1 MRIAESLRTKC
12 ANKQELAIVFLEVL
26 SSGFATARPDSGD
39 DGRNGAI
46 HDDEWSPLI
55 GIFMPAKLDSPWRVL
70 SVTTAGLMAAGKKS
84 CQESYGVDAINGS
97 GSVAPLE
104 TRQALQR
111 TVRDEFIEHK

>member
-1 MRIAESLRTKC
+1 
-12 ANKQELAIVFLEVL
+12 
-26 SSGFATARPDSGD
+26 ARPDSGD

-55 GIFMPAKLDSPWRVL
+55 
-70 SVTTAGLMAAGKKS
+70 AGLMAAGKKR